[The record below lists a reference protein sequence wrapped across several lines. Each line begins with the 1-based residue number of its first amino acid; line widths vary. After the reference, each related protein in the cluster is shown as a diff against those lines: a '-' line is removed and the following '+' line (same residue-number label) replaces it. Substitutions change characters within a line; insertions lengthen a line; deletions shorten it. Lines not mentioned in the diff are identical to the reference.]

1 MQDRIVIFGW
11 QAISSVL
18 NLQSSRAVV
27 CQSILLCKS
36 FSWCA
41 SSFVSLGLAAT
52 AISLIDQVSVVHLF
66 CFCLSL
72 HGTTIVLDN
81 NKRQLFYKQIEIF
94 MALTQ

>member
-1 MQDRIVIFGW
+1 MAGHKLCTESAEQQGCGLS
-11 QAISSVL
+11 A
-18 NLQSSRAVV
+18 
-27 CQSILLCKS
+27 LLCKS

-41 SSFVSLGLAAT
+41 SSFVLLGLAAT
-52 AISLIDQVSVVHLF
+52 AISLIDQVSVGHLF

-94 MALTQ
+94 MALT